1 MPDSM
6 PGAHGEEVLGVLRQN
21 GAALVDFVAGLSD
34 AELGRT
40 GHLALAGGKLSAQ
53 QLIEVVILKSGGEH
67 FASMKAAVE
76 S

>member
-1 MPDSM
+1 
-6 PGAHGEEVLGVLRQN
+6 VLRRY
-21 GAALVDFVAGLSD
+21 GAALVDYVAGLSD
-34 AELGRT
+34 ADLERAGR
-40 GHLALAGGKLSAQ
+40 LALAGGRLTAQ